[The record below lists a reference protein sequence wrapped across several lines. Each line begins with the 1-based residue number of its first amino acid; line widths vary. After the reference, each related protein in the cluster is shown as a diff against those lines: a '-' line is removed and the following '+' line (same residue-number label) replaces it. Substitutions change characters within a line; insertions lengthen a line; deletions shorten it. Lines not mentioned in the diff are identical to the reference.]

1 VQSREFRSGPCWPF
15 QIAFRSGRSVLAAVF
30 FVIAIAGCSGSN
42 VDGGAG
48 GGQTGIGGG
57 GLPPLPSLQTPD
69 GATGL
74 PGAPLMRQPIAPDGT
89 VRVAVLLPLSGSS
102 AELASSM
109 LSAAEMAVFEI
120 ADDKFIL
127 LPFDTQG
134 TPEGA
139 AAAAEAAIRGG
150 AQVILGPLLASSVE
164 AVAPL
169 ARVAGVHVVAFS
181 NSRSVA
187 GNGVF
192 IMGFVPKQ
200 QVDAIVEYAVGQGL
214 LRYAVLAPQD
224 AYGATVVESM
234 KESVGVL
241 NATTVDARFYDP
253 SIADQSSDVKAIAD
267 YDQRRRALLEQRAQL
282 QRQHD
287 EVSQQALKRLEK
299 RDTIG
304 DVAFDALLLPETG
317 QKLRSL
323 ASLLSYYD
331 VDLPAVRFLGLRN
344 WDELK
349 NPESEPA
356 LIGAWFA
363 APSPAEHERF
373 LNRFQ
378 DAFGKTP
385 ARLASLAYDATALA
399 AVLAQD
405 GGDPRFSFDAL
416 TNRNGFLGVDGLFRL
431 GPDGVAQRK
440 FAILEIEKGGVRMIQ
455 PAARAFE
462 PPTN

>member
-1 VQSREFRSGPCWPF
+1 MSLVAA
-15 QIAFRSGRSVLAAVF
+15 IVLLVAVAAC
-30 FVIAIAGCSGSN
+30 AKPT
-42 VDGGAG
+42 VDGAAG
-48 GGQTGIGGG
+48 GDQTGVGGAG
-57 GLPPLPSLQTPD
+57 GLPPLPSLPSLQTGD
-69 GATGL
+69 GATGV
-74 PGAPLMRQPIAPDGT
+74 PGAPLLRQPIPADGT
-89 VRVAVLLPLSGSS
+89 VRVAVLLPLSGAS
-102 AELASSM
+102 AELAGSM
-109 LSAAEMAVFEI
+109 LNAAEMAVFEI

-127 LPFDTQG
+127 LPFDTKG

-139 AAAAEAAIRGG
+139 AAAADAAIRGG

-200 QVDAIVEYAVGQGL
+200 QVDAIVDFAVTQGL
-214 LRYAVLAPQD
+214 LRLSVLAPQD
-224 AYGATVVESM
+224 AYGAAVVEST
-234 KESVGVL
+234 KEAVATL
-241 NATTVDARFYDP
+241 NATLARAQFYDP

-267 YDQRRRALLEQRAQL
+267 YDERRRALLEQRAQL
-282 QRQHD
+282 QRQQD

-304 DVAFDALLLPETG
+304 DVEFDALLLPETG

-331 VDLPAVRFLGLRN
+331 VDLPAVRLLGLRN

-349 NPESEPA
+349 NPETEPA

-373 LNRFQ
+373 KNRFE
-378 DAFGKTP
+378 DAFGKVP
-385 ARLASLAYDATALA
+385 ARLASLAYDATALT

-405 GGDPRFSFDAL
+405 GGDLRFSFDAL

-431 GPDGVAQRK
+431 DVNGVAQRK
-440 FAILEIEKGGVRMIQ
+440 FAILEVEKSGVRMIR
-455 PAARAFE
+455 PAAREFE

>member
-1 VQSREFRSGPCWPF
+1 LRTG
-15 QIAFRSGRSVLAAVF
+15 
-30 FVIAIAGCSGSN
+30 
-42 VDGGAG
+42 DGGSG
-48 GGQTGIGGG
+48 VPGE
-57 GLPPLPSLQTPD
+57 PLL
-69 GATGL
+69 
-74 PGAPLMRQPIAPDGT
+74 RRPIPADGT
-89 VRVAVLLPLSGSS
+89 VRVAVLLPLSGAS
-102 AELASSM
+102 AELAASM

-127 LPFDTQG
+127 LPYDTKG
-134 TPEGA
+134 TAEGA
-139 AAAAEAAIRGG
+139 AAAADAAIRGG

-200 QVDAIVEYAVGQGL
+200 QVDAIVEYAVSQGL
-214 LRYAVLAPQD
+214 LRLSVLAPQD
-224 AYGATVVESM
+224 AYGAAVVEST
-234 KESVGVL
+234 KEAVATL
-241 NATTVDARFYDP
+241 NATLARARFYDP
-253 SIADQSSDVKAIAD
+253 SVADQSGDVKAIAD
-267 YDQRRRALLEQRAQL
+267 YDERRRALLEQRAQL
-282 QRQHD
+282 QRQQD

-304 DVAFDALLLPETG
+304 DVDFDALLLPETG
-317 QKLRSL
+317 QKLRSI

-331 VDLPAVRFLGLRN
+331 VDLPAVRLLGLRN
-344 WDELK
+344 WDEL
-349 NPESEPA
+349 NHPETEPA
-356 LIGAWFA
+356 LNGAWFA

-373 LNRFQ
+373 ENRFE
-378 DAFGKTP
+378 DAFGKAP

-405 GGDPRFSFDAL
+405 GGDPRFSFTAL
-416 TNRNGFLGVDGLFRL
+416 TNPNGFLGVDGLFRL
-431 GPDGVAQRK
+431 DVNGVAQRK
-440 FAILEIEKGGVRMIQ
+440 FAILEVEKSGVRMIR
-455 PAARAFE
+455 PAAREFD